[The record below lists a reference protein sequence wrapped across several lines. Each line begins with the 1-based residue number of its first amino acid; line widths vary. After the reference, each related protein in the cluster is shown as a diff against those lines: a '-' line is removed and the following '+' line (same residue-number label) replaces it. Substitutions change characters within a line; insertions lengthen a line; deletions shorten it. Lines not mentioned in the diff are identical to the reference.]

1 VCVCAAQKSAFVVG
15 GGVIGL
21 ASAFRLAQRGVAV
34 TLFDPNPGKGATWAA
49 AGMIAPVAEI
59 GPGEHE
65 NFQLQKGAL
74 SAWREVA
81 SDLQALTGELL
92 TIVQNGTLLIG
103 WDGSDRRLVDQFAQ
117 VAGEFGAKPL
127 RVRRDSNPDMFDGV
141 TGRIDEG
148 LLVEGDAW
156 IDPDQ
161 AVALLVSA
169 NQMLGVTV
177 VHQSV
182 LNIDD
187 DEAHVKATTE
197 SETLGAD
204 LGIIATGA
212 DPLPQGASASG
223 QHVVRPVHGI
233 TVRVRGM
240 DRSTRPMIRS
250 FVRGSSVYM
259 VSRPGGYNVLG
270 ASSEERGET
279 GVQVGEMQRLLRDAL
294 DVVPSLETATVIETR
309 AGNRP
314 ASENLQPFFE
324 ILGGG
329 RWAWSSGHFRHG
341 VTLAPLAALE
351 AVRFMERA

>member
-1 VCVCAAQKSAFVVG
+1 MCAAQKSAFVVG

-21 ASAFRLAQRGVAV
+21 ASAFRLAQRGAAV

-65 NFQLQKGAL
+65 NYQLQAGAL
-74 SAWREVA
+74 AAWRDVA
-81 SDLQALTGELL
+81 ADLRQLTGETL
-92 TIVQNGTLLIG
+92 TIVQHGTLLVG
-103 WDGSDRRLVDQFAQ
+103 WDGSDRRLVEQFAQ
-117 VAGEFGAKPL
+117 VAGEFGAEPR
-127 RVRRDSNPDMFDGV
+127 RVRRETSPDMFDGV

-161 AVALLVSA
+161 AVALLASA
-169 NQMLGVTV
+169 NELLGVTV
-177 VHQSV
+177 VYQSV
-182 LNIDD
+182 LNVCD

-197 SETLGAD
+197 SDTFGAD

-212 DPLPQGASASG
+212 NALPVGAGTSG
-223 QHVVRPVHGI
+223 QHIVRPVHGI
-233 TVRVRGM
+233 TVRVHGI
-240 DRSTRPMIRS
+240 DRSAQPMIRS
-250 FVRGSSVYM
+250 FVRGSTVYM

-279 GVQVGEMQRLLRDAL
+279 GAQVGEMQRLLRDAL
-294 DVVPSLETATVIETR
+294 DVVPALETATVVETR

-324 ILGGG
+324 VLHGG

-351 AVRFMERA
+351 AVRFMERV